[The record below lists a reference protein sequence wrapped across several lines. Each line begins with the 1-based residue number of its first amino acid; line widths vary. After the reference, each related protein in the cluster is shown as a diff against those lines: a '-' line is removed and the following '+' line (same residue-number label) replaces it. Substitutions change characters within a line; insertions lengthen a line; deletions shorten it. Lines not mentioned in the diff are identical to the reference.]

1 MRNISSPNWF
11 GLSGFYGA
19 GFRAFPEDSIVG
31 NFGDVFA
38 PFELPE
44 LFEAD
49 KESFVPGVTDPH
61 TYSPPTIDPASLQL
75 LGPGDDE
82 GDPTALGGNDETNGT
97 ALAQDTILIAGV
109 DFVGDH
115 DQFEITLT
123 DGVEYTISVE
133 GISLQ
138 RGNFALF
145 DSNGNQVGTATLV
158 GAYTNY
164 AQRAELVITAPTGG
178 AASDTYTLVVASA
191 SSSDTGSYAVS
202 FAETASPIAVS
213 GTDTIAGD
221 TSTTASVAVGEVF
234 TGQLN
239 SDADTDWVAVTLTA
253 GQWYSA
259 DLSGVGGASSVG
271 DPLVSVFDANGNL
284 VTTNDDELPGT
295 ITYSRA
301 IFQATTTGTYY
312 IQADAFSGNGA
323 APQTGNY
330 ALQVNTTTA
339 PALVD
344 SVATN
349 AILGQT
355 VIDVYLAGDGEAFSV
370 PGGET
375 WTSLGWDTAGTAAVQ
390 AALDVFSLYSN
401 LTFNIVNSA
410 ASADWILTTYSEAA
424 DPVDNTVT
432 LGRMFFPG
440 PVQQFAQFNT
450 NADANW
456 NAGSLAVGGSAFTT
470 ILHEFGHGV
479 GLAHPHDTG
488 GGSLILSGVT
498 SSSDTGL
505 FDLNQGVYTVLSYN
519 DAWVAGPVGRSPSGN
534 YGFSGTLA
542 AIDFAAIE
550 QMYGAAPATN
560 TGNTTYTLDDTNAP
574 GTYYSLIW
582 DTAGTDTISYSGTRD
597 ATLDL
602 RAATLEYEIGGG
614 GFVSY
619 AAGIFG
625 GFTIAPGAI
634 IENATGGSGN
644 DTITGNSADNILT
657 GGAGNDTIDGG
668 AGTDYVVLSGTSISD
683 YSITENANG
692 SFTIVHNNGGADGTD
707 TVSKVQV
714 VRINGV
720 DTALSATGDIFTE
733 NADTYTAGP
742 GDDILNALGGND
754 TVNGGAGN
762 DTIDGGADGDMLFG
776 DAGNDV
782 LLGGDG
788 QSLTSTQAQVYRLYL
803 ANGVSRETVVNG
815 FSNSPEFISNTE
827 YAGEAWS
834 ITSLNGGAEGQVFR
848 LYLATLG
855 REPDPN
861 GFQNWVSQL
870 QIDGRAYLDIIP
882 GFVNSAEFQATYGS
896 LDDTA
901 FVTLLYNNVLS
912 RAPDAAGLAR
922 WTGDLANGVS
932 RSEVVRGFAESQE
945 HRTNTANALDTFMQ
959 NVNTVW
965 NDTLEGGTGND
976 TLFGGRG
983 ADTFVFDADEDG
995 ADMVYGLE
1003 SWDQIV
1009 MRDFGYADA
1018 SAFAANLTQ
1027 NGDDTVFSDQGVT
1040 ITFTGSTVAFVTS
1053 LYAGNGA
1060 GVGARISGGE
1070 AGSGKSGSAGA
1081 GEDAIIFTDARPVP
1095 VFAEGDAELFSLT
1108 DMWDDFA
1115 FLLPDED
1122 RTLPVSA
1129 FEANGL
1135 DMLDLHLNAG
1145 DEALIAWIDA
1155 ELLWV

>member
-1 MRNISSPNWF
+1 
-11 GLSGFYGA
+11 
-19 GFRAFPEDSIVG
+19 
-31 NFGDVFA
+31 
-38 PFELPE
+38 
-44 LFEAD
+44 
-49 KESFVPGVTDPH
+49 
-61 TYSPPTIDPASLQL
+61 
-75 LGPGDDE
+75 
-82 GDPTALGGNDETNGT
+82 
-97 ALAQDTILIAGV
+97 
-109 DFVGDH
+109 
-115 DQFEITLT
+115 
-123 DGVEYTISVE
+123 
-133 GISLQ
+133 
-138 RGNFALF
+138 
-145 DSNGNQVGTATLV
+145 
-158 GAYTNY
+158 
-164 AQRAELVITAPTGG
+164 
-178 AASDTYTLVVASA
+178 
-191 SSSDTGSYAVS
+191 
-202 FAETASPIAVS
+202 
-213 GTDTIAGD
+213 
-221 TSTTASVAVGEVF
+221 
-234 TGQLN
+234 
-239 SDADTDWVAVTLTA
+239 
-253 GQWYSA
+253 
-259 DLSGVGGASSVG
+259 
-271 DPLVSVFDANGNL
+271 
-284 VTTNDDELPGT
+284 
-295 ITYSRA
+295 
-301 IFQATTTGTYY
+301 
-312 IQADAFSGNGA
+312 
-323 APQTGNY
+323 
-330 ALQVNTTTA
+330 
-339 PALVD
+339 
-344 SVATN
+344 
-349 AILGQT
+349 
-355 VIDVYLAGDGEAFSV
+355 
-370 PGGET
+370 
-375 WTSLGWDTAGTAAVQ
+375 
-390 AALDVFSLYSN
+390 
-401 LTFNIVNSA
+401 
-410 ASADWILTTYSEAA
+410 
-424 DPVDNTVT
+424 
-432 LGRMFFPG
+432 
-440 PVQQFAQFNT
+440 
-450 NADANW
+450 
-456 NAGSLAVGGSAFTT
+456 
-470 ILHEFGHGV
+470 
-479 GLAHPHDTG
+479 
-488 GGSLILSGVT
+488 
-498 SSSDTGL
+498 
-505 FDLNQGVYTVLSYN
+505 
-519 DAWVAGPVGRSPSGN
+519 
-534 YGFSGTLA
+534 
-542 AIDFAAIE
+542 
-550 QMYGAAPATN
+550 
-560 TGNTTYTLDDTNAP
+560 
-574 GTYYSLIW
+574 
-582 DTAGTDTISYSGTRD
+582 
-597 ATLDL
+597 
-602 RAATLEYEIGGG
+602 
-614 GFVSY
+614 
-619 AAGIFG
+619 
-625 GFTIAPGAI
+625 
-634 IENATGGSGN
+634 
-644 DTITGNSADNILT
+644 
-657 GGAGNDTIDGG
+657 
-668 AGTDYVVLSGTSISD
+668 
-683 YSITENANG
+683 
-692 SFTIVHNNGGADGTD
+692 
-707 TVSKVQV
+707 
-714 VRINGV
+714 
-720 DTALSATGDIFTE
+720 
-733 NADTYTAGP
+733 
-742 GDDILNALGGND
+742 
-754 TVNGGAGN
+754 
-762 DTIDGGADGDMLFG
+762 MLFG

-788 QSLTSTQAQVYRLYL
+788 QSLTSTQAQVYRLYLATLAREPDTVGLTNWAGRIDDGSQTFLEVVSGFVNSAEFQATYGSLDDTEFVTLLYNNVLGRAPDATGLARWTGDL